1 MGKTNRKV
9 NIALGLALALIA
21 VAMVAM
27 VAIPHLNKPSESRLY
42 AVVHDGDGETHE
54 LALADDAQLV
64 VATSKGTNVVTVQGG
79 AAFVSEA
86 DCPNHDCMRQGRIS
100 EPGQKIICLPHE
112 LWVEVTLN
120 EAASSDK
127 DVDVLTR

>member
-9 NIALGLALALIA
+9 NIALGLVLALIA
-21 VAMVAM
+21 AVMAVM
-27 VAIPHLNKPSESRLY
+27 VAIPYLNGSSESRLY

-54 LALADDAQLV
+54 LALADDARLV
-64 VATSKGTNVVTVQGG
+64 VATSKGTNVITVQDG
-79 AAFVSEA
+79 AVFVSEA
-86 DCPNHDCMRQGRIS
+86 DCPNHDCMRQGRMS

-112 LWVEVTLN
+112 LWVEITLN
-120 EAASSDK
+120 GTASSEK